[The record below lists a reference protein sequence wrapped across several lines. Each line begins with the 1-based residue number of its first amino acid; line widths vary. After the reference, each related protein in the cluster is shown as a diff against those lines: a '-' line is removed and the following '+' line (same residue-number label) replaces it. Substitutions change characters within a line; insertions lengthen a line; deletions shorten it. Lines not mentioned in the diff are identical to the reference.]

1 MWSQDTRDASETRFI
16 GITTR
21 AAQNRTCL
29 KGPWLAHSERALASA
44 ATRAASM
51 AAVMMCKDFGSAGLR
66 VLPLPAAAAG
76 GAALPLRYHDIE
88 PL

>member
-1 MWSQDTRDASETRFI
+1 
-16 GITTR
+16 
-21 AAQNRTCL
+21 
-29 KGPWLAHSERALASA
+29 
-44 ATRAASM
+44 M